1 MSKQSWKGST
11 LLAPIPPTLVSVGDE
26 NENNLFT
33 VAWCG
38 LVNTKPPMTYVSVRP
53 TRYSYELIKRTGE
66 LAINLAPAP
75 LAAAV
80 DRAGVYTGRKVNK
93 WEKFGFTREE
103 AKFISAPLVAECPIS
118 LECRVVEEKP
128 LGTHNMFL
136 CEIIGVDVDEKL
148 LDKDGRLCIDRA
160 NLLAF
165 AHGEYFSLGKSL
177 GRFGFAVKKHHK
189 KRNQER
195 K

>member
-1 MSKQSWKGST
+1 MSKQQWKGGT
-11 LLAPIPPTLVSVGDE
+11 LLAPVPPTLVSVGDE
-26 NENNLFT
+26 TENNLFT

-53 TRYSYELIKRTGE
+53 SRYSYELIKRTGE
-66 LAINLAPAP
+66 LAINLAPAT
-75 LAAAV
+75 LAASV
-80 DRAGVYTGRKVNK
+80 DRAGVYTGRKVDK
-93 WEKFGFTREE
+93 WKKFGFTREE
-103 AKFISAPLVAECPIS
+103 AKEISAPLVAECPIS

-136 CEIIGVDVDEKL
+136 LEIVAVDVEESL
-148 LDKDGRLCIDRA
+148 LDKDGRLDIKKA

-177 GRFGFAVKKHHK
+177 GRFGFAVRKKK
-189 KRNQER
+189 KTGKSQ